1 MRLQSSRW
9 LRAPAVFYIDA
20 IRATPLLAQLY
31 FLYFGLPLLE
41 VTMPK
46 IVVALQPLVA
56 NAMSAHRRL
65 KQAGRC
71 EHLIQTSGW
80 LKV

>member
-1 MRLQSSRW
+1 
-9 LRAPAVFYIDA
+9 
-20 IRATPLLAQLY
+20 
-31 FLYFGLPLLE
+31 
-41 VTMPK
+41 MPK